1 MRVFSE
7 PRFEPLPVTAP
18 LGAVADRLTAAE
30 VTGMGGGGYPT
41 ARKLTAAWRWQE
53 TQSSATPG
61 IRLFANGVA
70 CEPGIDGDLLALA
83 DHGDEV
89 MLGLA
94 RLAQALQVAAPC
106 LVLGHRTKAQA
117 GALQARWDQL
127 AREAA
132 PPLPPLRVL
141 AVPDAPAAGAEP
153 MVLQA
158 AGCVLANLA
167 NPPATQG
174 VVVLN
179 VITLMAAG
187 RALAHGEVMTGRP
200 VTVAGQT
207 RWQAFGQP
215 LAALVPDAA
224 PLRSGGP
231 WSGREAQA
239 EERTDRTTLAVA
251 PLAASRNDPCI
262 GCARCAPACPAGI
275 DPEALWHASSTLPRT
290 PPTLAEAQQPDSAIA
305 RLASAGLDACIECG
319 YCNVVCPS
327 GIDLLQ
333 GFRTAKRRQAAVL
346 ALTQN
351 ADRSAARFRRHE
363 ARQVARATARADRRS
378 ARLAQR
384 RSWDTDR

>member
-1 MRVFSE
+1 MRAFSE

-18 LGAVADRLTAAE
+18 FSAVVDRLAAAD

-41 ARKLTAAWRWQE
+41 ARKLTAAWHWRDA
-53 TQSSATPG
+53 QSSCAAG
-61 IRLFANGVA
+61 VRLFANGVA

-83 DHGDEV
+83 EHGDEV

-94 RLAQALQVAAPC
+94 RLAQALRVAEPC
-106 LVLGHRTKAQA
+106 LVLGHRTNAQTRS
-117 GALQARWDQL
+117 LQAHWDQL
-127 AREAA
+127 ANDAAA
-132 PPLPPLRVL
+132 PLGPLRVL
-141 AVPDAPAAGAEP
+141 TVPDAPAAGAEP
-153 MVLQA
+153 MVLRA
-158 AGCVLANLA
+158 AGCALPEPST
-167 NPPATQG
+167 PPAAQG

-207 RWQAFGQP
+207 RWQAFGQS
-215 LAALVPDAA
+215 LAALVPDASS
-224 PLRSGGP
+224 LRSGGP
-231 WSGREAQA
+231 WSGRKAQA
-239 EERTDRTTLAVA
+239 GERTDRTTLAVA
-251 PLAASRNDPCI
+251 PLAALRNDPCI

-275 DPEALWHASSTLPRT
+275 DPEALWHAGGALPAT
-290 PPTLAEAQQPDSAIA
+290 PPTLAEAQQPDSALA
-305 RLASAGLDACIECG
+305 RLAGAGLDACIECG

-333 GFRTAKRRQAAVL
+333 GFRTAKRRHAAVQ
-346 ALTQN
+346 AM
-351 ADRSAARFRRHE
+351 AHSAERSAARFRRHE
-363 ARQVARATARADRRS
+363 ARQVARASARADRRS